1 MTISA
6 KPVLWGEVDEN
17 GRLVIPAEIAAQ
29 YGFKPGAKVLFGREE
44 AGVHLHR
51 PVSHMAKL
59 YIEPSG
65 RCNLDCV
72 TCMRNVWTA
81 PNEIMAEA
89 TFDRII
95 AGLPEYSPPPL
106 VFFGGIGEPL
116 MHPRLPEMIARAKAL
131 GSPVELIT
139 NGTLLTEPR
148 INPRIPGELSSR
160 TDYQRYPADRA
171 PLAPID

>member
-1 MTISA
+1 
-6 KPVLWGEVDEN
+6 
-17 GRLVIPAEIAAQ
+17 
-29 YGFKPGAKVLFGREE
+29 
-44 AGVHLHR
+44 
-51 PVSHMAKL
+51 
-59 YIEPSG
+59 
-65 RCNLDCV
+65 
-72 TCMRNVWTA
+72 
-81 PNEIMAEA
+81 MAEA

-95 AGLPEYSPPPL
+95 AGLPEFSPPPL